1 MDSNV
6 SQICGH
12 LIDEVDCNGLVVV
25 DDNEVDGNQLDMLN
39 EGEIPNE
46 GVVGYVDNEEGCSG
60 AVTTPNKDDGGT
72 SVANDPFL
80 NQEFE
85 TPKAAD
91 EFYNVYS
98 LAAGFGVRKA
108 KTNKSKK
115 NLEVITR
122 RFDLTSPTRRGMHHS
137 HNKFVKNMV
146 CKNLMEK
153 ISDHGVKPCNI
164 ARVCTSASGGGSGVT
179 ANQVV
184 SHLRVRRRNNMR
196 KEAFLISRQFHEKQ
210 AEDPNFYFAMEMD
223 DIGNLRSMF
232 CADSRARNAYLTF
245 ADVIVF
251 DVTYKTN
258 RFLMPFA
265 PLTGVNHHGH
275 STLFECAL
283 LADEEEETFTWLFQQ
298 WLKCMFGVAPGCI
311 ITDMDVAMRN
321 AIRNVFLK
329 TRHRFCSWHIHRHL
343 IEHCAGMRDS
353 ESDFCKDYNK
363 WFYKREI
370 PDC

>member
-25 DDNEVDGNQLDMLN
+25 DDNEVDGNELDVLN

-46 GVVGYVDNEEGCSG
+46 GV
-60 AVTTPNKDDGGT
+60 
-72 SVANDPFL
+72 
-80 NQEFE
+80 FE
-85 TPKAAD
+85 TPKAVC
-91 EFYNVYS
+91 EFYNVYG
-98 LAAGFGVRKA
+98 LAARLGVRKA

-115 NLEVITR
+115 ILEVITR
-122 RFDLTSPTRRGMHHS
+122 RFVCEREGFKNTKDKRQIGKEVKLRRFVREDCEAQMEIKKRKEKWVVTSFEPKHCHDLTSPTRRGMHRS

-153 ISDHGVKPCNI
+153 LSDHGVKPCNI

-184 SHLRVRRRNNMR
+184 SHLRVRRRNNMGQ
-196 KEAFLISRQFHEKQ
+196 EAFLIARQFLEKQ

-232 CADSRARNAYLTF
+232 WADSRARNAYLTF

-258 RFLMPFA
+258 RFVMPFA
-265 PLTGVNHHGH
+265 PFTGVNHHRQ
-275 STLFECAL
+275 STLFGCAL
-283 LADEEEETFTWLFQQ
+283 LADEKEEPFTWLFQQ
-298 WLKCMFGVAPGCI
+298 WLKCMVISKMVEMYVWGSSGLYNYRYGCG
-311 ITDMDVAMRN
+311 DE
-321 AIRNVFLK
+321 K
-329 TRHRFCSWHIHRHL
+329 C
-343 IEHCAGMRDS
+343 
-353 ESDFCKDYNK
+353 Y
-363 WFYKREI
+363 
-370 PDC
+370 